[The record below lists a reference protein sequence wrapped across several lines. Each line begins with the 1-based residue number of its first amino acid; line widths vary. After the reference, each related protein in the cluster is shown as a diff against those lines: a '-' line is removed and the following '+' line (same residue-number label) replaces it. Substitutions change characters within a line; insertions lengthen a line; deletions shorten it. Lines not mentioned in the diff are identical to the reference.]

1 MLLWCFIVA
10 LLYASIFGNVTTIFQ
25 QMYSTT
31 GRYHEMLNSVREFMK
46 IHDVPKGLS
55 ERVMDYVI
63 STWAL
68 TKGIDTAKVRKLE
81 FGYIDDDFVIN
92 VFRRQGCPHLG
103 QGHGPIVSSRRATSW
118 RDSTYELR
126 NSERKYGLS

>member
-81 FGYIDDDFVIN
+81 FGYILE
-92 VFRRQGCPHLG
+92 G
-103 QGHGPIVSSRRATSW
+103 
-118 RDSTYELR
+118 
-126 NSERKYGLS
+126 